1 MSGDGEAFIAFDTSK
16 EKNAVAI
23 AAGDRTGEVR
33 YLGEIGNTPEAT
45 RKLVMKLAAKYGRL
59 HFCYEAGPTGY
70 GLHRQIV
77 ALGHPCMVVAPS
89 LIPKRPGDRVKTNR
103 RDAATLAKLLRA
115 GELTAAWVPD
125 PTHEA
130 IRDLTRARRPQ
141 SRICVASAS
150 WSAPFCCVMAGAF
163 PESPPGAVGTRVGWP
178 S

>member
-1 MSGDGEAFIAFDTSK
+1 MSGDGEAFVAFDTSK

-23 AAGDRTGEVR
+23 AVGDRTGEVL

-45 RKLVMKLAAKYGRL
+45 RKLVTKLAAKYGRL

-103 RDAATLAKLLRA
+103 RDAVTLAKLLRA

-125 PTHEA
+125 PMHEA
-130 IRDLTRARRPQ
+130 IRDLGRAKRL
-141 SRICVASAS
+141 SRICVASVS
-150 WSAPFCCVMAGAF
+150 WSAPFCSVTARAF
-163 PESPPGAVGTRVGWP
+163 PASRPGVVG
-178 S
+178 